1 MTDST
6 EQRLNMVE
14 SQVRPSDVTDRRI
27 IRAMLEVPREAFAPA
42 AQQALAYRDE
52 DLPVTP
58 PAAGS
63 DGRYL
68 LAPRV
73 LAKLIQL
80 AEVGPDSTV
89 LDVGCASGYSSAVL
103 ARLGKRVVALESDG
117 ALATLARR
125 ALQELH
131 AARVEVIEGPLPAGA
146 PSKGPFDA
154 ILLNGAVPAVPQALL
169 DQLADGGRL
178 VAVVRDGPIGRA
190 RVWRK
195 SGGVCD
201 ARSVFDAGAKPLPGF
216 ETRKEFVL

>member
-27 IRAMLEVPREAFAPA
+27 IRAMLEVPREMFAPEP
-42 AQQALAYRDE
+42 QRALAYMDE
-52 DLPVTP
+52 DLQV
-58 PAAGS
+58 AAPGGGK

-73 LAKLIQL
+73 LAKLVQL
-80 AEVGPDSTV
+80 AEIDPDCTV

-103 ARLGKRVVALESDG
+103 AKLAKRVVALECDG
-117 ALATLARR
+117 GLAERARR

-131 AARVEVIEGPLPAGA
+131 ASHVEVVEGPLEAGVPA
-146 PSKGPFDA
+146 KGPYGA
-154 ILLNGAVPAVPQALL
+154 ILLNGAVPAVPQGLL

-178 VAVVRDGPIGRA
+178 VAVVRNGHIGRA

-195 SGGVCD
+195 SGVVCD
-201 ARSVFDAGAKPLPGF
+201 ARSAFDAGAKPLPGF
-216 ETRKEFVL
+216 EVQKGFVL